1 MKRIIA
7 VCAALSVAACATA
20 QDTKPTQAAVAKA
33 QEEAAPKCQ
42 ASPKDLVIK
51 DLQVGEGREVV
62 PRASVMVHY
71 TGWLYDGCKAD
82 LKGAQ
87 FDSSLQRPVPLGVVV
102 GAGRV
107 IKGWDEGLVGM
118 KEKRAKRLLIIPPD
132 KGYGEKGAGDR
143 IPPNASLVFEI
154 ETLGIGYHPTQA
166 PPPSTFP
173 PGATPK
179 K

>member
-1 MKRIIA
+1 MKRTIA
-7 VCAALSVAACATA
+7 VCAALFVAACATA
-20 QDTKPTQAAVAKA
+20 QDKKPTPAAVAKA

-42 ASPKDLVIK
+42 ASPKDLVVK
-51 DLQVGEGREVV
+51 DLKVGEGREVV

-87 FDSSLQRPVPLGVVV
+87 FDSSLQRPVPFGLVV

-118 KEKRAKRLLIIPPD
+118 KEKGHKRLLLIPPD
-132 KGYGEKGAGDR
+132 KGYGEKGAGDK
-143 IPPNASLVFEI
+143 IPPNASLVFEV
-154 ETLGIGYHPTQA
+154 ETLGIGFHPTDA
-166 PPPSTFP
+166 PPPSTLP
-173 PGATPK
+173 PGAVPK